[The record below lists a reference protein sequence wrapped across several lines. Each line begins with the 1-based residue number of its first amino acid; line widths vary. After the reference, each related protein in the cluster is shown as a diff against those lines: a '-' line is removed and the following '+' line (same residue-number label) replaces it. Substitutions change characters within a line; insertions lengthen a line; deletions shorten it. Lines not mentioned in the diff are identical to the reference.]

1 MRNAKILFIEDDLD
15 FKNDPLIIEIKEEF
29 QEVSFYDNSAEALA
43 FIEENISSKII
54 IMLDL
59 AFPPNQPDGHKILNS
74 IRELSFL
81 IPIIIFSG
89 RPEETEP
96 FADLINNRAFA
107 FIKKDSSSQE
117 IVNKLIEADDYL
129 NSDVS
134 TALEEWINTH
144 SDNDKNKPFMKSLD
158 GAALSLNDILFEIRQ
173 QTETGKNFSKNLL
186 KLTID
191 LISRNKEQ
199 FND

>member
-158 GAALSLNDILFEIRQ
+158 GTTLSLNDILFEIRQ